1 MHRFLLVLALLLAL
15 TPATTQAAQS
25 DATAAI
31 AAPVRTNECP
41 PRTKTERNEL
51 RASLDTLNTNA
62 NIQAITGNY
71 GEFNV
76 SITCER
82 ITFVFVFN
90 GCTEKVYGRTVAIA
104 KYMLSQQRHL
114 AVASTG
120 VVRISDNQPD
130 DIVAEA
136 LQIVA
141 ESINAFDQGLLL
153 LSLNCPGSR

>member
-1 MHRFLLVLALLLAL
+1 M
-15 TPATTQAAQS
+15 
-25 DATAAI
+25 
-31 AAPVRTNECP
+31 
-41 PRTKTERNEL
+41 
-51 RASLDTLNTNA
+51 RASLTTLNTNA
-62 NIQAITGNY
+62 DIKAITGNY

-76 SITCER
+76 AITCER

-120 VVRISDNQPD
+120 VVRISDKQPD
-130 DIVAEA
+130 DMVAEA

-153 LSLNCPGSR
+153 LSLNCLGSR